1 MNWPTVRALVS
12 KDVKLY
18 FRNRFFAFVSILGIV
33 AYAIFYYIMPSD
45 VEEFLDLAVYAPM
58 LPPILQQAQAEG
70 LTIHSFDN
78 QDELITAVE
87 DGEYQAGIVIPPN
100 IVAKLNNGT
109 TATINL
115 YFASDSPVELRD
127 AVSIMIEELAYAQS
141 GQVLNVEVNE
151 QIIGRDMVGMQI
163 PPRDRILPLFAVF
176 IIIVEMMGLA
186 SLMSEEIEA
195 GTHEALLITPMT
207 IGGLFMAK
215 GITGISLA
223 FGQASIFLAVTGG
236 FSQQPLVII
245 VALLLGSGLAT
256 AIGFLLAARGKDL
269 MSVMAW
275 SVPVLLLLLIPGLV
289 VMFPGVT
296 SDWIKVIPSY
306 YLVDTVHLAANFDAG
321 WADVWSNLLILLL
334 LTLVFFG
341 LGIVALRR
349 RIR

>member
-1 MNWPTVRALVS
+1 
-12 KDVKLY
+12 
-18 FRNRFFAFVSILGIV
+18 
-33 AYAIFYYIMPSD
+33 
-45 VEEFLDLAVYAPM
+45 
-58 LPPILQQAQAEG
+58 
-70 LTIHSFDN
+70 
-78 QDELITAVE
+78 
-87 DGEYQAGIVIPPN
+87 
-100 IVAKLNNGT
+100 
-109 TATINL
+109 
-115 YFASDSPVELRD
+115 
-127 AVSIMIEELAYAQS
+127 
-141 GQVLNVEVNE
+141 
-151 QIIGRDMVGMQI
+151 
-163 PPRDRILPLFAVF
+163 
-176 IIIVEMMGLA
+176 
-186 SLMSEEIEA
+186 
-195 GTHEALLITPMT
+195 
-207 IGGLFMAK
+207 MAK

-334 LTLVFFG
+334 LSLVFFG

-349 RIR
+349 RMR